1 MSGTAVAMVM
11 VRVVGIVKIMVPV
24 MVMVMAVKVVIP
36 PIIRGFLLSMQNKLR
51 CSRFF
56 W

>member
-1 MSGTAVAMVM
+1 MVS
-11 VRVVGIVKIMVPV
+11 VVGIVKIIMVPV